1 MTIEAAGPELATVG
15 PGSPKRG
22 LALPRALDLTERTL
36 VVLTF
41 MFYLGANVAS
51 LNPLNIIVALV
62 DSVTVFYILL
72 RKPADS
78 ISLSPFDWAIAI
90 IGTVGAMFARPG
102 ASPMIGAGDVIPAVL
117 WSAGLFVSAA
127 AKLSLNR
134 RFGVAPANRGVQVKG
149 AYAFVRHPMYAG
161 YLFMNLGYFLINPT
175 WFNLGVYL
183 VTWTCQFIRVRR
195 EEQWLRQDAAYRDY
209 AQKVRFRFIP
219 FVI

>member
-1 MTIEAAGPELATVG
+1 MTIEAAGPELANIG

-22 LALPRALDLTERTL
+22 VALPRALDLTERTL

-62 DSVTVFYILL
+62 DTVTVFYILL
-72 RKPADS
+72 RRPADS
-78 ISLSPFDWAIAI
+78 VSLAPFDWAIAI

-102 ASPMIGAGDVIPAVL
+102 GTPLIGDVIPMVAFC
-117 WSAGLFVSAA
+117 SGLFVSGA

-149 AYAFVRHPMYAG
+149 AYAFIRHPMYAG
-161 YLFMNLGYFLINPT
+161 YLFMNLGYFLLNPT
-175 WFNLGVYL
+175 WFNLAIYL
-183 VTWTCQFIRVRR
+183 VTWACQFIRVRR
-195 EEQWLRQDAAYRDY
+195 EEQWLRQDPAYCEY
-209 AQKVRFRFIP
+209 ASKVRFRFVP
-219 FVI
+219 GLV